1 MGLLGNRRRNRFSG
15 VNSSHFPSHCTPLTF
30 FFSVH
35 HPIHLHGHDFFVL
48 AQAQGT
54 FDTNTS
60 PLNLNNPLRRDTA
73 SLPGGGY
80 LVIAFKTDNPGSWL
94 MHCHIAWHTSEG
106 FALQFVERE
115 SEIVATMTEPD
126 TFLDT
131 CEKWDG
137 YSTLR

>member
-1 MGLLGNRRRNRFSG
+1 LLASITGLTITS
-15 VNSSHFPSHCTPLTF
+15 VN
-30 FFSVH
+30 

-48 AQAQGT
+48 AQVPSNT
-54 FDTNTS
+54 FDLATS
-60 PLNLNNPLRRDTA
+60 PLNLNNPLRRDVA

-94 MHCHIAWHTSEG
+94 MHCHIAWHASEG

-115 SEIVATMTEPD
+115 SEIRSTMAEAE

-131 CEKWDG
+131 CSIWDDFYG
-137 YSTLR
+137 SEDSLYSQDDSGI